1 MKRLIALTRRFSR
14 AEDGLSLAEFA
25 IMVPILTTLLLG
37 GVDIGRLALLQQ
49 KLDRAASTVGDMVS
63 QGQTITTAQL
73 NDIFNSV
80 APVIQ
85 PFSTIPGLVIV
96 TSVGAS
102 GGAAPAINWQ
112 RSGGGSLAATSAIG
126 KPGQTPKLPTGFV
139 VRDGETVIV
148 AESYYAFTP
157 IFLPATVLPRQIYHR
172 SMYRP
177 RLGSLTTIG

>member
-1 MKRLIALTRRFSR
+1 MKRLIVLGKRFSQ
-14 AEDGLSLAEFA
+14 ADDGMSLAEFA
-25 IMVPILTTLLLG
+25 IMLPILTTLLLG
-37 GVDIGRLALLQQ
+37 GVDVGRLAFLQQ

-85 PFSTIPGLVIV
+85 PFPIGPGVVIV

-102 GGAAPAINWQ
+102 GGAAAAINWQ
-112 RSGGGSLAATSAIG
+112 RSGGGSLSATSAIG
-126 KPGQTPKLPTGFV
+126 RPGQAPTLPTGFV

-148 AESYYAFTP
+148 AESFYNFTP
-157 IFLPATVLPRQIYHR
+157 IFLPTTVLPRLIYHR
-172 SMYRP
+172 AMYRP
-177 RLGSLTTIG
+177 RLGSLTTIS